1 MVIFVLGPTTS
12 LQLTL
17 GSTLLL
23 LSSYLKSN
31 PSKHYGILKKIMK
44 PYVIPSKFHH
54 LLQLSGLPYQR
65 LFCSVIF
72 GALQSSESA
81 KVEFL
86 EKDRGE
92 IGNTA
97 GEFQNQQWYLYFL

>member
-1 MVIFVLGPTTS
+1 MI
-12 LQLTL
+12 
-17 GSTLLL
+17 
-23 LSSYLKSN
+23 Y
-31 PSKHYGILKKIMK
+31 
-44 PYVIPSKFHH
+44 
-54 LLQLSGLPYQR
+54 
-65 LFCSVIF
+65 
-72 GALQSSESA
+72 GALQSSEST